1 MFEINYFFF
10 FRFIFQNNSKT
21 QKYVTNILHYLII
34 TASIK
39 DTYPVRIQPVGGV
52 SDETI
57 ENMHESLVGIEIVV
71 YYAKFLDAIDRLEI
85 GRIQSTGFYIGST
98 RSLRIRKRINKE
110 VVKKV
115 VKKEVKKE
123 VKKKEVHYI

>member
-1 MFEINYFFF
+1 
-10 FRFIFQNNSKT
+10 
-21 QKYVTNILHYLII
+21 
-34 TASIK
+34 
-39 DTYPVRIQPVGGV
+39 
-52 SDETI
+52 
-57 ENMHESLVGIEIVV
+57 MHESLVGIEIVV

-98 RSLRIRKRINKE
+98 RNLRIRKRINKE

>member
-10 FRFIFQNNSKT
+10 SFHFPKQFQT

>member
-1 MFEINYFFF
+1 
-10 FRFIFQNNSKT
+10 
-21 QKYVTNILHYLII
+21 
-34 TASIK
+34 
-39 DTYPVRIQPVGGV
+39 
-52 SDETI
+52 
-57 ENMHESLVGIEIVV
+57 MHESLVGIEIVV

-98 RSLRIRKRINKE
+98 RSLRIRKRINNKE

-123 VKKKEVHYI
+123 VKKKEVHYIWFKKIEKLM